1 MATITQR
8 IAHRRR
14 PQIFRDHGYAAIE
27 AALAKHDDKLSV
39 WLKHIR
45 RDLSR
50 TIRKIGGRKAS

>member
-8 IAHRRR
+8 IPHRRR

-27 AALAKHDDKLSV
+27 AALAEHDDKVSV

-45 RDLSR
+45 RDLTR
-50 TIRKIGGRKAS
+50 TIRKIGGRKPS